1 MIEIGTYNTLKIAA
15 SINEGLMLS
24 HITGEKILMPKKYCS
39 KNFELEDELEVFVFV
54 NKAGDKIA
62 TTLHP
67 KIFLYEF
74 GYMKVKAVNSS
85 GAFLD
90 WGMPK
95 DLMVP
100 FAEQERRMILDEW
113 YIVYFDID
121 DEEDKPRLYASSK
134 IDQWLQNDE
143 LKVEVGD
150 EVAVLVIDESD
161 LGYSVIVNHEHR
173 GLIFKN
179 EIFEHLDIGDE
190 FNGYVKKIRED
201 NKIDVSFY
209 PIGFKKANSANSK
222 DIYDALVESKG
233 FIALNDKST
242 PKDIANEFGIS
253 KKAFKKAIGDLYKK
267 RKITIEADGIRL
279 VKVD

>member
-1 MIEIGTYNTLKIAA
+1 MIEIGTYNTLKIAEEV
-15 SINEGLMLS
+15 NEGLMLS
-24 HITGEKILMPKKYCS
+24 HTTGEKILMPKKYCS
-39 KNFELEDELEVFVFV
+39 KNFKLKDELEVFVFV
-54 NKAGDKIA
+54 NKAGCKIA

-74 GYMKVKAVNSS
+74 GYLKVKAVNNS

-100 FAEQERRMILDEW
+100 FAEQERRMTLGEW

-121 DEEDKPRLYASSK
+121 IEGDKQRLYASSK
-134 IDQWLQNDE
+134 IDQWLQNEE
-143 LKVEVGD
+143 LNVEVGD
-150 EVAVLVIDESD
+150 EVDVIVIDESN
-161 LGYSVIVNHEHR
+161 LGYSVIVNHEYR

-179 EIFEHLDIGDE
+179 EIFEPLDIGDE
-190 FNGYVKKIRED
+190 FNGYIKKIRAE

-209 PIGFKKANSANSK
+209 PIGYKKATNANSK
-222 DIYDALVESKG
+222 DIYNALIESKG

-242 PKDIANEFGIS
+242 PNDIAHKFGIS

-279 VKVD
+279 VQ